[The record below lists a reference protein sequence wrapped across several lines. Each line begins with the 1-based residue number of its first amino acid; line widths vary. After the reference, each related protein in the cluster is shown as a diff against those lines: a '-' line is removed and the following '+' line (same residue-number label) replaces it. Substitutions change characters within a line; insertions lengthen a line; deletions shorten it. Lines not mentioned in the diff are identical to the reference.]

1 MDQTSVFIVSAP
13 SGSGKSTL
21 VERLLSSVP
30 GLTFSI
36 SYTTRSPR
44 GHEKNGQDYFFIP
57 TEEFQAMI
65 EGGEFLEWAV
75 LFGKDYYGTARRFLE
90 EARRQGHDLVLD
102 IDVQGAAQ
110 IKQKLPDAASI
121 FILPPSRDALVARLR
136 GRGQDAEE
144 VIQRRLG
151 RAAGEIEDYY
161 KYDYVVINDRIE
173 QAAEK
178 LCAIV
183 LAARVSQ
190 QAGAGADPAA
200 NDPEAKRWLELARA
214 CRTADVSEQVQPI
227 LETFSTA
234 RK

>member
-44 GHEKNGQDYFFIP
+44 GHEKNGQDYCFIR

-65 EGGEFLEWAV
+65 ERGEFLEWAV
-75 LFGKDYYGTARRFLE
+75 LFGKDYYGTARHFLE

-121 FILPPSRDALVARLR
+121 FILPPSREALGARLR
-136 GRGQDAEE
+136 GRGEDAEE

-151 RAAGEIEDYY
+151 RAAGEIEDYC
-161 KYDYVVINDRIE
+161 KYDYVIINDRIE
-173 QAAEK
+173 QAAGK

-183 LAARVSQ
+183 LATRLTRQTA
-190 QAGAGADPAA
+190 AGADPAA
-200 NDPEAKRWLELARA
+200 NDPQAKHWLELAQA
-214 CRTADVSEQVQPI
+214 CRTASINRHVQPI
-227 LETFSTA
+227 LETFSSSL
-234 RK
+234 K

>member
-1 MDQTSVFIVSAP
+1 MEQTSVFIVSAP

-21 VERLLSSVP
+21 VERLLSAVP

-44 GHEKNGQDYFFIP
+44 GHEKNGQDYFFIR
-57 TEEFQAMI
+57 TEEFRAMI
-65 EGGEFLEWAV
+65 ERDEFLEWAV
-75 LFGKDYYGTARRFLE
+75 LFGKDYYGTARHFLE
-90 EARRQGHDLVLD
+90 EAGRQGHDLVLD

-121 FILPPSRDALVARLR
+121 FILPPSRDALIARLR
-136 GRGQDAEE
+136 GRGEDAEE

-161 KYDYVVINDRIE
+161 KYDYVVINDQIE

-183 LAARVSQ
+183 LAARVSA
-190 QAGAGADPAA
+190 QAGAGGDPAA
-200 NDPEAKRWLELARA
+200 GDPQARRWLELARA

-227 LETFSTA
+227 LETFSAA